1 MLTFGSLSEEGRS
14 SGIQGDAIRNIHGSL
29 TWVYDTGS
37 GSINNSW
44 GALYWNKNVENAHKT
59 IIEPFSPS
67 TGGINLDASKVVP
80 TGLENRT
87 KNRKI
92 RIYKR
97 IA

>member
-14 SGIQGDAIRNIHGSL
+14 NGIQGDAIRNIQGHFGTL
-29 TWVYDTGS
+29 YTYDLSDSIFFNYNTSGGAPKIGGGS
-37 GSINNSW
+37 GP
-44 GALYWNKNVENAHKT
+44 LDPYQC
-59 IIEPFSPS
+59 
-67 TGGINLDASKVVP
+67 NLDISRALP
-80 TGLENRT
+80 TAGENRT

>member
-14 SGIQGDAIRNIHGSL
+14 NGIQGDAIRNIQGYFGTL
-29 TWVYDTGS
+29 YTGDLS
-37 GSINNSW
+37 GSIFFNYDTSG
-44 GALYWNKNVENAHKT
+44 GAPK
-59 IIEPFSPS
+59 I
-67 TGGINLDASKVVP
+67 GGGSGPLNPYQCNLDISRALP
-80 TGLENRT
+80 TAAENRT